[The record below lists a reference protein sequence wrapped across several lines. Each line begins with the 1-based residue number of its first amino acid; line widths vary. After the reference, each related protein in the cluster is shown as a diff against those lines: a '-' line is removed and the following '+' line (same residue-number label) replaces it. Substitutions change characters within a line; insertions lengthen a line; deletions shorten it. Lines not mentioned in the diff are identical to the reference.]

1 MFEIGFAELFLLGV
15 IALLVVGPDRLP
27 ALARTVGVWV
37 GRAQRLVGQ
46 VRADIER
53 EVRAD
58 ELRKAAKEY
67 SPTGMIGDMRKE
79 VEDFASEVSKPVDL
93 DAEKT
98 ESAKSDTSDTAPT
111 APTSTPASDAADTST
126 APESEPAEPEAEDAR
141 GDAGAPDSA
150 GKPAEDASGPE
161 TGAESSEGPDGVA
174 SDAEPESGEPLEGE
188 RAESAP
194 VEPPAAETNEAQSGA
209 PEDGEPEP
217 TVDSRPA
224 AVSGADD
231 VDPTN
236 GRGAVATT
244 TAAVTEGPETT
255 TAERDERSAAP

>member
-67 SPTGMIGDMRKE
+67 SPTGMLGDMRKE

-93 DAEKT
+93 DAEKA
-98 ESAKSDTSDTAPT
+98 EPAKSGTSDTAPA
-111 APTSTPASDAADTST
+111 APAPPAWVPTSDAAGTST
-126 APESEPAEPEAEDAR
+126 APEPEPAEPEAEDVQ
-141 GDAGAPDSA
+141 GDADAPGSA
-150 GKPAEDASGPE
+150 GSSAEDASGP
-161 TGAESSEGPDGVA
+161 GILAESSEDPDGVA
-174 SDAEPESGEPLEGE
+174 SVAEPESGEPLEAE
-188 RAESAP
+188 RAESATARP
-194 VEPPAAETNEAQSGA
+194 SHPPRRRTRRG
-209 PEDGEPEP
+209 PERRRTGSPSTRSIP
-217 TVDSRPA
+217 
-224 AVSGADD
+224 
-231 VDPTN
+231 
-236 GRGAVATT
+236 GRGPFRAPRMGTSP
-244 TAAVTEGPETT
+244 TAG
-255 TAERDERSAAP
+255 RRWRRRRRR

>member
-93 DAEKT
+93 DAEKAG
-98 ESAKSDTSDTAPT
+98 SAKPDPSDPAPAAPT
-111 APTSTPASDAADTST
+111 AAPASDAADTNT
-126 APESEPAEPEAEDAR
+126 APEPEPAEPEAE
-141 GDAGAPDSA
+141 
-150 GKPAEDASGPE
+150 
-161 TGAESSEGPDGVA
+161 
-174 SDAEPESGEPLEGE
+174 SGEPLEAE

-194 VEPPAAETNEAQSGA
+194 AEPPTAEMNEAQPGA
-209 PEDGEPEP
+209 PEDGEPEHP
-217 TVDSRPA
+217 VDSRPA
-224 AVSGADD
+224 AVSDAEEADL
-231 VDPTN
+231 TN
-236 GRGAVATT
+236 GRVAVETAT
-244 TAAVTEGPETT
+244 AEVTEGPETT
-255 TAERDERSAAP
+255 PAERDERSAAP

>member
-67 SPTGMIGDMRKE
+67 SPTGMLGDMRKE

-93 DAEKT
+93 DADKA
-98 ESAKSDTSDTAPT
+98 ESAGPDTSDTAPT
-111 APTSTPASDAADTST
+111 TPAAAPASDAAGTST
-126 APESEPAEPEAEDAR
+126 APESEAPEPEAEEAQEGAD
-141 GDAGAPDSA
+141 APDSA
-150 GKPAEDASGPE
+150 GKPAGDASVPGIV
-161 TGAESSEGPDGVA
+161 AESSKGPDGAA
-174 SDAEPESGEPLEGE
+174 SDAESDSGEPLETE
-188 RAESAP
+188 RAESAAA
-194 VEPPAAETNEAQSGA
+194 EPPPAETNEAESSA
-209 PEDGEPEP
+209 PEDGEPEHP
-217 TVDSRPA
+217 VDSRPA
-224 AVSGADD
+224 AVSDPEDADL
-231 VDPTN
+231 TN
-236 GRGAVATT
+236 GREAVETA

-255 TAERDERSAAP
+255 PAERDERSAAP

>member
-67 SPTGMIGDMRKE
+67 SPTGMLGDMRKDM
-79 VEDFASEVSKPVDL
+79 EDFASEVSKPVDL
-93 DAEKT
+93 DAEKA
-98 ESAKSDTSDTAPT
+98 EPAKSDTSDTAPA
-111 APTSTPASDAADTST
+111 APAAAPASDATGTST
-126 APESEPAEPEAEDAR
+126 APESEPAEPEAEEVDLTN
-141 GDAGAPDSA
+141 G
-150 GKPAEDASGPE
+150 
-161 TGAESSEGPDGVA
+161 GVA
-174 SDAEPESGEPLEGE
+174 E
-188 RAESAP
+188 
-194 VEPPAAETNEAQSGA
+194 ETA
-209 PEDGEPEP
+209 
-217 TVDSRPA
+217 
-224 AVSGADD
+224 
-231 VDPTN
+231 
-236 GRGAVATT
+236 

-255 TAERDERSAAP
+255 PAERDERSAAS

>member
-93 DAEKT
+93 DAEKAG
-98 ESAKSDTSDTAPT
+98 SAKSDTSDTAPT
-111 APTSTPASDAADTST
+111 APTSAAPASDAADTST
-126 APESEPAEPEAEDAR
+126 APEPEPAEP
-141 GDAGAPDSA
+141 P
-150 GKPAEDASGPE
+150 
-161 TGAESSEGPDGVA
+161 T
-174 SDAEPESGEPLEGE
+174 
-188 RAESAP
+188 
-194 VEPPAAETNEAQSGA
+194 AETNEARSEA
-209 PEDGEPEP
+209 PEDGEPEH
-217 TVDSRPA
+217 TADSRPA
-224 AVSGADD
+224 AVSGAEE
-231 VDPTN
+231 VDLTN
-236 GRGAVATT
+236 GRVAVETT
-244 TAAVTEGPETT
+244 TTAVTEGPETT
-255 TAERDERSAAP
+255 PAERDERSAAP